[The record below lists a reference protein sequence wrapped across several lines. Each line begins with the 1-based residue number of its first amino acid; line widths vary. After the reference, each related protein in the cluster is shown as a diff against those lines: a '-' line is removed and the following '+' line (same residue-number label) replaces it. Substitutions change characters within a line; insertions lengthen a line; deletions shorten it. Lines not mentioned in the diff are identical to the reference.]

1 MFRKI
6 RDDIGSIKRTVAQIL
21 ATTEYLKMQNIIKGS
36 QSLSTNERDMVAN
49 IIGNW
54 TIITVEVSQITGL
67 EQGIYY
73 VVGTTAN
80 EIMSREAISF
90 AGLNLFVISLDD
102 CKKEDFSKDGISL
115 EIELGDRKLTRVSL
129 AVERHRNIVLKSLQ
143 NNIIRSPESVG
154 IIKF

>member
-36 QSLSTNERDMVAN
+36 QSLSTNERDMAAN

-73 VVGTTAN
+73 VVGATAN
-80 EIMSREAISF
+80 EIISREAISF

-115 EIELGDRKLTRVSL
+115 EIELGDRKLSKISL

-143 NNIIRSPESVG
+143 SNIIKSPESVG